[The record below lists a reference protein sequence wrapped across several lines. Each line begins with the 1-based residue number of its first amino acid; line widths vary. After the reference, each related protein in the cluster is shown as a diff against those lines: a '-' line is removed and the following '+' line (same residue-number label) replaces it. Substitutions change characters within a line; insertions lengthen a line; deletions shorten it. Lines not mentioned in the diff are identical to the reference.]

1 MNARMK
7 QLRDLVV
14 ALDRSDRNL
23 DALTPQAY
31 RNAARQAQK
40 LTQEQ
45 MGLLPM
51 GDFAGPVNALQT
63 LAENIFFRCNGC
75 FADLDGS
82 GRAAIALVET
92 RSFMAGL
99 RAPQAGAVGEI
110 SDALFARLSARQMV
124 TPAST
129 QKA

>member
-14 ALDRSDRNL
+14 AIDRADRNL
-23 DALTPQAY
+23 GPMTPLAY
-31 RNAARQAQK
+31 RAAAREAQK
-40 LTQEQ
+40 LTHEQ

-63 LAENIFFRCNGC
+63 LAENIFFRINGC
-75 FADLDGS
+75 FADIDGS
-82 GRAAIALVET
+82 GRAAIALIET
-92 RSFMAGL
+92 RAFVAGL
-99 RAPQAGAVGEI
+99 RAPNETSAAEI
-110 SDALFARLSARQMV
+110 TDALFVRLGAAQTVM
-124 TPAST
+124 PPST